1 MREEGFVISGI
12 DGIRGAYQDAGVARR
27 YVEERFMTPLGALL
41 HDRQSHV
48 LRSVVSKHDAPDVL
62 EIAPGPARLT
72 GSTIDVAG
80 RLTLLDASAEMLGEA
95 RRRLSLTAAPARCT
109 LVRGDAFSLPFASRF
124 DLVYSFRLIRHFGR
138 EDRLRLYREAA
149 RVLKPGGLLI
159 FDAVNQRVY
168 EPMQAG
174 ARDLEHY
181 DASFQADVLRAEL
194 ADVGF
199 KVESLAGAQHRY
211 AALYRLQV
219 LLAPRSAK
227 LARMAMNVVDGIGGG
242 EPLEWIVTCR
252 RV

>member
-1 MREEGFVISGI
+1 MISGI
-12 DGIRGAYQDAGVARR
+12 DGIRSAYQDAGIARR

-41 HDRQSHV
+41 HDRQSQV
-48 LRSVVSKHDAPDVL
+48 LRSVVSAHDAPDVL

-72 GSTIDVAG
+72 GSIIDVAG

-95 RRRLSLTAAPARCT
+95 RRRLSATTASTRCT
-109 LVRGDAFSLPFASRF
+109 LVRGDAFCLPFASRF

-149 RVLKPGGLLI
+149 RVLRPGGLLV
-159 FDAVNQRVY
+159 FDAVNQCVY
-168 EPMQAG
+168 DPLHVG
-174 ARDLEHY
+174 ARDLQHY
-181 DASFQADVLRAEL
+181 DASFDHDALRAEL
-194 ADVGF
+194 AGVGF
-199 KVESLAGAQHRY
+199 EVESLAGAQHRY

-227 LARMAMNVVDGIGGG
+227 LARLAMNVVDGVGGG

-252 RV
+252 RA